1 MKRQILT
8 LLLAAL
14 ALAVPAKAEWFDQ
27 GKVAY
32 RTPNDKWRPAAI
44 LVESG
49 KIEIYNRKDRG
60 LVAEFTKADSVEHKI
75 QRRRR
80 WRESHAFGAA
90 LVGGYIFEFA
100 KARAYQG
107 NVGITR
113 DGEVF
118 ERTID
123 RKRLG
128 ITLGVLGGIAAA
140 VALTKAKE
148 PYTEITSGD
157 QTIRL
162 RVNRDDLVR
171 FEHSLKPFVE
181 TDRQGESGT
190 PGKLSYHEVAAISH
204 FR

>member
-1 MKRQILT
+1 MKRQILA
-8 LLLAAL
+8 LVLAAVVL
-14 ALAVPAKAEWFDQ
+14 AIPGQAEWFDQ

-32 RTPNDKWRPAAI
+32 KTPYKKWRPAAI
-44 LVESG
+44 HVESG
-49 KIEIYNRKDRG
+49 KIEVYNRKDRV
-60 LVAEFTKADSVEHKI
+60 LVAEFTEAASVEHKT

-80 WRESHAFGAA
+80 WREAHAFGAA

-100 KARAYQG
+100 RARAYQG

-118 ERTID
+118 ERTIN

-128 ITLGVLGGIAAA
+128 ITLGVLGGIAGA

-148 PYTEITSGD
+148 PYTEITHGNR
-157 QTIRL
+157 TIRL

-171 FEHSLKPFVE
+171 FEHSLQPFGK
-181 TDRQGESGT
+181 TDRQSESGT
-190 PGKLSYHEVAAISH
+190 SGRLSFHEIVAISH
-204 FR
+204 FP